1 MNNEIIKVIRSVL
14 KEEFEPIH
22 KRLGDIEQDMKYL
35 TTGQTKLGHDFI
47 ELKTGQTKLGNDV
60 IELKTG
66 QTKLGNDVIQ
76 LKTGQTKLGNDVN
89 ELKTGQ
95 TKLGNDFIELKN
107 GQVKLGNKA
116 EMLEQAINELKNEQ
130 KENHKSVIRY
140 LGDYSEK
147 ITDHFDNKTDALNKR
162 VFAVETE
169 LQRLS
174 KQ

>member
-35 TTGQTKLGHDFI
+35 TTGQTKLG
-47 ELKTGQTKLGNDV
+47 NDV
-60 IELKTG
+60 I
-66 QTKLGNDVIQ
+66 D
-76 LKTGQTKLGNDVN
+76 
-89 ELKTGQ
+89 
-95 TKLGNDFIELKN
+95 LKN
-107 GQVKLGNKA
+107 GQVKLGHKA
-116 EMLEQAINELKNEQ
+116 AMIEQSINELKNEQ

>member
-1 MNNEIIKVIRSVL
+1 MNNEIINVIRSVL

-22 KRLGDIEQDMKYL
+22 KRLGDIDQDLKYL
-35 TTGQTKLGHDFI
+35 T
-47 ELKTGQTKLGNDV
+47 TGQTKLGNDV

-66 QTKLGNDVIQ
+66 QTKLGNHV
-76 LKTGQTKLGNDVN
+76 T

-95 TKLGNDFIELKN
+95 TKLGNHVIELKT
-107 GQVKLGNKA
+107 GQTKLWHKA
-116 EMLEQAINELKNEQ
+116 AMLEQAFNELKNEQ

-147 ITDHFDNKTDALNKR
+147 IINHFDDKTDALNKR

-169 LQRLS
+169 LQRLT